1 MWLDSGAKG
10 WDEGVAE
17 REKSGHLRGWGL
29 RPEPQSGHQWR
40 WASCGQ
46 VGLGHLVCTHRKS
59 FCQTACVG
67 WEYCVGGIQAE
78 MVSRWHLKSELGGD
92 R

>member
-1 MWLDSGAKG
+1 MWTGGFGAP
-10 WDEGVAE
+10 GVYT
-17 REKSGHLRGWGL
+17 RG
-29 RPEPQSGHQWR
+29 
-40 WASCGQ
+40 
-46 VGLGHLVCTHRKS
+46 KS
-59 FCQTACVG
+59 FCQTASVG

>member
-1 MWLDSGAKG
+1 MGPEARATEWPSVEMGFMWTGGFGAP
-10 WDEGVAE
+10 GVYT
-17 REKSGHLRGWGL
+17 RG
-29 RPEPQSGHQWR
+29 
-40 WASCGQ
+40 
-46 VGLGHLVCTHRKS
+46 KS
-59 FCQTACVG
+59 FCQTASVG